1 MQRRT
6 DRGQTALTLRQRPLQ
21 GVVLGLQLGDEVAAL
36 QVLTEL
42 LPIKEKTNKR
52 QLCACPLGGAPLPE

>member
-1 MQRRT
+1 MDNGT
-6 DRGQTALTLRQRPLQ
+6 TALTLCKRPLQ

-42 LPIKEKTNKR
+42 LPIEEEEKKKISSV
-52 QLCACPLGGAPLPE
+52 CVH